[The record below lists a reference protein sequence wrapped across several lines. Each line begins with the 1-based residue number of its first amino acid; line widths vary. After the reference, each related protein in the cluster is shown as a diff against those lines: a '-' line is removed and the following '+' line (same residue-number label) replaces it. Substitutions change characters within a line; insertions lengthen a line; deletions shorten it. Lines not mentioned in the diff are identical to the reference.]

1 MVVDARAYPSAT
13 PRLVTYDEAT
23 TTCVRAEASG
33 AAAVFAAS
41 AFPGPVEP
49 TPLVGPPL
57 DGAWVAGGGTY
68 VVPVAPGA
76 PADPPRRSCRGVLV
90 DPGGRVFAV
99 PDPASAAAL
108 GLGTPRPAPR
118 AVLDLLPRGPT
129 LDAVAAQSAR

>member
-1 MVVDARAYPSAT
+1 M
-13 PRLVTYDEAT
+13 
-23 TTCVRAEASG
+23 RAEASG
-33 AAAVFAAS
+33 AAAVFASS

-68 VVPVAPGA
+68 VVPVTPGA
-76 PADPPRRSCRGVLV
+76 PADPAAGVLV

>member
-1 MVVDARAYPSAT
+1 MRAYPSAT

-33 AAAVFAAS
+33 AAAVFASS

-76 PADPPRRSCRGVLV
+76 PADPASADPAAGVLV